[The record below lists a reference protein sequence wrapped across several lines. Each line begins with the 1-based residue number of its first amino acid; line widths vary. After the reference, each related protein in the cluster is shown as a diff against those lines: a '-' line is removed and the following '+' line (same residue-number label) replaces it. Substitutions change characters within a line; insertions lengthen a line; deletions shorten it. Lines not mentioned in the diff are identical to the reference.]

1 MWEKRPMAKRTN
13 QGDEDER
20 LGQLRSAQPF
30 KAGSMWI
37 EAANGSVQPVG

>member
-20 LGQLRSAQPF
+20 LGWLRVGSAFQSQL
-30 KAGSMWI
+30 
-37 EAANGSVQPVG
+37 NVD